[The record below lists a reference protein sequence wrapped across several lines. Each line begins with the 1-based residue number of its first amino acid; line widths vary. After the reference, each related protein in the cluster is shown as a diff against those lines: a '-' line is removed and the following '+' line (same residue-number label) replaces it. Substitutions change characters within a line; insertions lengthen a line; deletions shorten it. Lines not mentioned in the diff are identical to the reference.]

1 MAAGEGGRAAT
12 WARTCCA
19 WPTTAARQDRLDPAK
34 AFPAIDHFSVAFLRY
49 SLGIDKEPVGLNEA
63 TAATFDTA
71 DVTFTSDPS

>member
-1 MAAGEGGRAAT
+1 MKAAGLDLGEDLLRLANDG
-12 WARTCCA
+12 C
-19 WPTTAARQDRLDPAK
+19 QEDRLDPAK

-71 DVTFTSDPS
+71 DVTFTSDPG